1 MQMRPMRRVW
11 FAGIWLLFPWPLLIL
26 VDASV
31 PAVRY
36 VLLAAVAGM
45 VAMMEGAAGP
55 VGLLVLLFTIW
66 GLGTSLL
73 CWLTA
78 WLIAKLMAR
87 VPDPAAIALTLGVL
101 GIGLFW
107 AVFFEPYRT
116 PFGRALRGGLLQVLS

>member
-1 MQMRPMRRVW
+1 MRPMRRVW

-45 VAMMEGAAGP
+45 VAVMEGAAGP
-55 VGLLVLLFTIW
+55 VGLLVSLFAIW
-66 GLGTSLL
+66 GVGTSLL
-73 CWLTA
+73 CWLAA
-78 WLIAKLMAR
+78 WLMAR
-87 VPDPAAIALTLGVL
+87 LMARLPDPAAVALTLGLL